1 MGMEFYDVK
10 VREKVQIPEDRIK
23 KIKIVQKNGQERYA
37 FRAYTSDNRK
47 LTKFCSKADW
57 DAAKYPVES

>member
-10 VREKVQIPEDRIK
+10 IREKVQIPEDRIK

-37 FRAYTSDNRK
+37 FRAYTEDDRK

-57 DAAKYPVES
+57 DAAGYPVES